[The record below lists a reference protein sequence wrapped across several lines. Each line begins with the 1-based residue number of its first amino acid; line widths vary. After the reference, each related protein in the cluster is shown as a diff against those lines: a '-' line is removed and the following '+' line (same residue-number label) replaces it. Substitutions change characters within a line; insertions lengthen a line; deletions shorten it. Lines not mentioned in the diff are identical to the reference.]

1 MIVYEIL
8 IENIPVTFND
18 PEDIGVFKT
27 IVYKLLLCKVTNLES
42 DLAIKTTMAN
52 QVTILCIQKELH
64 RDCHNLIFGNICMI
78 KIADIFDEFWGGKA
92 LYYVDDS
99 YIYTNKKIENEDE
112 FKKQLEM
119 LNDEIR
125 EITQN
130 YINLALVDSCVSGK
144 LCWKGFR
151 RH

>member
-1 MIVYEIL
+1 
-8 IENIPVTFND
+8 
-18 PEDIGVFKT
+18 
-27 IVYKLLLCKVTNLES
+27 
-42 DLAIKTTMAN
+42 
-52 QVTILCIQKELH
+52 
-64 RDCHNLIFGNICMI
+64 MI

-130 YINLALVDSCVSGK
+130 YINLVSYVGK
-144 LCWKGFR
+144 VLG